1 MSTGSHEAL
10 PSAALLNPLSLPD
23 DSRIPGAPTSGGV
36 ADYERYFHI
45 SRDAPDLATWTRGCL
60 DLQAAVLDDLP
71 RAGLEE
77 EQRVGIVTGLL
88 LASHATLM
96 SWTRTAPGPGETP
109 PGTVTEQPS
118 APSTVASAGD
128 QAGALRR
135 WKLGHQLF
143 HLLLTVMNTTLDET
157 VAAARDSQWPS
168 LVSGMERLEALYEAA
183 TAAMTYASD
192 FPSSVYRN
200 EIRPTMEPPFVAPGF
215 SGVFNR
221 EHQVMAD
228 RLHTLGR
235 ALENLSPETGAIDAI
250 RRAEASLRAAQRRNR
265 RNHVRI
271 CERCV
276 PEGGSLRRQHLVREE
291 GRNTST

>member
-1 MSTGSHEAL
+1 MSTGSREAL
-10 PSAALLNPLSLPD
+10 PGDALLNPLSIPD
-23 DSRIPGAPTSGGV
+23 DSRIPGAAPSGGE

-45 SRDAPDLATWTRGCL
+45 SRDAPDLAAWTRGCL
-60 DLQAAVLDDLP
+60 ELQAAVLDDLP
-71 RAGLEE
+71 RTGLDEE
-77 EQRVGIVTGLL
+77 ERAAILTGLL
-88 LASHATLM
+88 LASHATLT
-96 SWTRTAPGPGETP
+96 SWTCTAPAPGETH
-109 PGTVTEQPS
+109 PGTCAEPS
-118 APSTVASAGD
+118 APMTAVPADGQVD
-128 QAGALRR
+128 ALRR

-157 VAAARDSQWPS
+157 VAAARDYRWPS
-168 LVSGMERLEALYEAA
+168 LVSGMERLRALYEAA

-221 EHQVMAD
+221 EHHVMVD
-228 RLHTLGR
+228 RLRTLGR
-235 ALENLSPETGAIDAI
+235 ALRNLPPENGTIDAI

-265 RNHVRI
+265 RNHVKI

-276 PEGGSLRRQHLVREE
+276 PEGSSLRRQHLVREE
-291 GRNTST
+291 GRNTT